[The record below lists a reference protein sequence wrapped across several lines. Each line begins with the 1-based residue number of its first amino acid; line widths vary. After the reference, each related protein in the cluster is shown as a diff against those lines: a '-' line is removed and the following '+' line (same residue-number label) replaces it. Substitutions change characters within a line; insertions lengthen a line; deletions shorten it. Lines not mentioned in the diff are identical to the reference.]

1 MPYGLVIKAVGKTMR
16 IRFENCTL
24 FDGLS
29 DSAHS
34 GMHVFIADGRIEE
47 VSETAL
53 TGNADL
59 VVDATG
65 KTLMPGLIDA
75 HVHITAAT
83 PNLAALEAMPVSYVS
98 HWTARN
104 LGEMLDRGF
113 TTVRD
118 VGGGDAGH
126 RRAQEE
132 GMIRGP
138 RLSVSGKALGQTGGH
153 TDFRGTARTDIGD
166 LQRRHTPGLGRIV
179 DGIPACL
186 SAARDELRLGADFIK
201 IMANGG
207 VATPAD
213 PIDWIQFTPEEVRAI
228 VTVAEASCTYV
239 AAHTYTA
246 KAIEHAAVNG
256 VRTLEHCNLIDDRV
270 AGILRDRGC
279 FAVPTLVIY
288 DCLDRHAD
296 AIGLGPENR
305 SKNRLVRD
313 AGLASL
319 EILARAGVP
328 MGYGT
333 DLLGWMHE
341 DQLTEFSLRA
351 QVLPAA
357 EVLKSATSV
366 NAQLIRRDDLGV
378 IAPDKT
384 ADLVLIDGDPLTDIS
399 VLSGDGE
406 RVEMVVQAGQ
416 IVKSP

>member
-1 MPYGLVIKAVGKTMR
+1 MR

-24 FDGLS
+24 FDGIS
-29 DSAHS
+29 DEATP
-34 GMHVFIADGRIEE
+34 GVHVLVADGKIADI
-47 VSETAL
+47 SETAL
-53 TGNADL
+53 GGEVDL
-59 VVDATG
+59 TVDASG

-83 PNLAALEAMPVSYVS
+83 PNLAELEAMPVSYVS

-104 LGEMLDRGF
+104 LGQMLDRGF

-126 RRAQEE
+126 RRAQEQ
-132 GMIRGP
+132 GLIRAP

-153 TDFRGTARTDIGD
+153 TDFRATARTDIGD
-166 LQRRHTPGLGRIV
+166 IQRRQTSGLGRIV

-186 SAARDELRLGADFIK
+186 AAARDELRLGADFIK

-213 PIDWIQFTPEEVRAI
+213 PIDWIQFTPEEIQSI

-256 VRTLEHCNLIDDRV
+256 VRSLEHCNLIDDRV
-270 AGILRDRGC
+270 AGILKDRDC

-296 AIGLGPENR
+296 AIGLGAANR
-305 SKNRLVRD
+305 EKNRMVGD
-313 AGLASL
+313 AGLGSL
-319 EILARAGVP
+319 EILARSGVP

-333 DLLGWMHE
+333 DLLGWMHQ
-341 DQLTEFSLRA
+341 DQLAEFALRA
-351 QVLPAA
+351 RVLPAA
-357 EVLKSATSV
+357 GILKSATSV
-366 NAQLIRRDDLGV
+366 NAKLIRRDDLGV
-378 IAPDKT
+378 VGIGKT
-384 ADLVLIDGDPLTDIS
+384 ADLILINGNPLADIS
-399 VLSGDGE
+399 CLSGQGE
-406 RVEMVVQAGQ
+406 RIEMVLQEGRVA
-416 IVKSP
+416 KSL

>member
-1 MPYGLVIKAVGKTMR
+1 MR
-16 IRFENCTL
+16 IRFENCNL
-24 FDGLS
+24 FDGVS
-29 DSAHS
+29 DEIVA
-34 GMHVFIADGRIEE
+34 GMHVLVADDRIVE
-47 VSETAL
+47 VSETVLA
-53 TGNADL
+53 GEADL
-59 VVDATG
+59 IVDAGG

-83 PNLAALEAMPVSYVS
+83 PSFTELEAMPVSYVT
-98 HWTARN
+98 HWAARA
-104 LGEMLDRGF
+104 LGQMLDRGF

-132 GMIRGP
+132 GLIRAP

-153 TDFRGTARTDIGD
+153 TDFRGTTRTDIGD

-179 DGIPACL
+179 DGVPACL
-186 SAARDELRLGADFIK
+186 AAARDELRLGADFIK

-213 PIDWIQFTPEEVRAI
+213 PIDWIQFTPEEIQAI

-270 AGILRDRGC
+270 AGLLRDRDC

-296 AIGLGPENR
+296 AIGLGPANR
-305 SKNRLVRD
+305 EKNRMVRD
-313 AGLASL
+313 AGLGSL
-319 EILARAGVP
+319 ETLSRAGVR

-333 DLLGWMHE
+333 DLLGWMQQ
-341 DQLTEFSLRA
+341 DQLKEFALRA
-351 QVLPAA
+351 EVLP
-357 EVLKSATSV
+357 VVDILKSATSV
-366 NAQLIRRDDLGV
+366 NAALIGRADLGV
-378 IAPDKT
+378 VAPGKM
-384 ADLVLIDGDPLTDIS
+384 ADLILIDGDPTKDLS
-399 VLSGDGE
+399 CLSGDGE
-406 RVEMVVQAGQ
+406 PVEMVLQEGRIA
-416 IVKSP
+416 KSR